1 MIENLWVF
9 LCFTVILM
17 GGAGYLTGQAV
28 ASTWRPVWQVIVY
41 ALLLG
46 LVDRFLVFA
55 LFGGALQS
63 ISGYLVD
70 SSVIAAIGLGSFR
83 LNQVRHMIDQY
94 PWRYER
100 SGVFSWR
107 EKKGTGPA

>member
-1 MIENLWVF
+1 MIAAVPALPSIDPVSIVTNAQWIEF
-9 LCFTVILM
+9 
-17 GGAGYLTGQAV
+17 AG
-28 ASTWRPVWQVIVY
+28 
-41 ALLLG
+41 
-46 LVDRFLVFA
+46 
-55 LFGGALQS
+55 
-63 ISGYLVD
+63 
-70 SSVIAAIGLGSFR
+70 IAAIGLGSFR